1 MHCNICQR
9 PQTTALPLN
18 CAACARNVLYQSR
31 VSLAHTLLEQ
41 EAAVGQSEQYLK
53 DSQIQSTKLPISH
66 AAKSQLLPTFLNLQ
80 SVNIQQEAIRHQT
93 QLILSRAKQLRLEVE
108 DLGHEINRKRAGN
121 LERRNEIHAA
131 RKELARRRTVEVGRF
146 EKSIAGVQGR
156 WDAIHARI
164 AESRLLL
171 CREAASL
178 YGLKIHSHRG
188 AASASY
194 TCQIGGLPIYNL
206 KDLNNVNLAIAASV
220 ITSLAHLVHL
230 VSHYLALRL
239 PAEVVLPHH
248 DCPFPI
254 ILTPETSY
262 LMNMTPNSR
271 ARLHTNSPRPPP
283 PNKDIVH
290 ANQRLVLKSVHTRK
304 KLSTT
309 AKEDPQTYAAIAD
322 AMTLLAWNVA
332 WLCKIQGF
340 DVGAN
345 SWEEVCDV
353 GKNLWQFFAA
363 QSTVSHTET
372 DTDERGIRQDEK
384 LNTAHQ
390 SSQQGDNPKS
400 SALFGHYSH
409 GTIHSNLVTASGS
422 EILRGWRLQDPIKIT
437 TRVKQMLLSDRTGA
451 GWELLEGKEWE
462 SQLIRSQKPEPDI
475 VVDASAIVIADRSG
489 AQQMSQNASDPR
501 SSAIDDAQERAKG
514 TSGWMKLRDR

>member
-1 MHCNICQR
+1 MQR
-9 PQTTALPLN
+9 SCESVWSEDPQPSRRRLSI
-18 CAACARNVLYQSR
+18 LYLSNWW
-31 VSLAHTLLEQ
+31 LTYL
-41 EAAVGQSEQYLK
+41 QSERFE
-53 DSQIQSTKLPISH
+53 QS
-66 AAKSQLLPTFLNLQ
+66 AKSTIACVVSKANPT
-80 SVNIQQEAIRHQT
+80 
-93 QLILSRAKQLRLEVE
+93 E
-108 DLGHEINRKRAGN
+108 D
-121 LERRNEIHAA
+121 
-131 RKELARRRTVEVGRF
+131 
-146 EKSIAGVQGR
+146 
-156 WDAIHARI
+156 
-164 AESRLLL
+164 
-171 CREAASL
+171 
-178 YGLKIHSHRG
+178 
-188 AASASY
+188 
-194 TCQIGGLPIYNL
+194 
-206 KDLNNVNLAIAASV
+206 VNLAVAASV

-271 ARLHTNSPRPPP
+271 ATLDTNSPKPPP
-283 PNKDIVH
+283 ANKDSVH

-309 AKEDPQTYAAIAD
+309 AKEDPQTYAAIVD

-340 DVGAN
+340 DVGVN

-372 DTDERGIRQDEK
+372 DMDKRGIGQDEK

-400 SALFGHYSH
+400 SALFGQYSH
-409 GTIHSNLVTASGS
+409 GTVHSNLVTASGS

-437 TRVKQMLLSDRTGA
+437 TRVKQLLLSDRTGA

-462 SQLIRSQKPEPDI
+462 SQLIRSQKPEPDV
-475 VVDASAIVIADRSG
+475 VVDASAIVIADRGG
-489 AQQMSQNASDPR
+489 AQSILQNASSDSR
-501 SSAIDDAQERAKG
+501 SSAIDDAQEKAKG